1 MELRTWVWGLLVLTS
16 VLPSAEAM
24 NISDPR
30 LCYILDGFLG
40 LYGLI
45 VTGMFIKEKFFR
57 TKVKVKEESLYSDLR
72 GQGADGGY
80 DLLNMDAERGR
91 NRRVMDDST
100 YTDLQKRSEGAY
112 RELPVKRERPKK
124 GEQVYQG
131 LSSATRDTYDSLQMQ
146 PLPRH

>member
-1 MELRTWVWGLLVLTS
+1 MNHVVSKWNNHTHAQT
-16 VLPSAEAM
+16 AEAM

-45 VTGMFIKEKFFR
+45 VTGMFIKEKVSPGPGPSFR
-57 TKVKVKEESLYSDLR
+57 PDPGLGIGLDTGLKTGCYGYKALGDTLKEIPNQSERQNKEGNHEGTQETKT
-72 GQGADGGY
+72 Q
-80 DLLNMDAERGR
+80 N
-91 NRRVMDDST
+91 
-100 YTDLQKRSEGAY
+100 
-112 RELPVKRERPKK
+112 
-124 GEQVYQG
+124 G